1 MNRFFTQRRDRLLT
15 YQAMREGRI
24 TSTRRKACPSCG
36 VESSALDWSRSQQVC
51 PRCGYHA
58 PVGAYYRLSMILDPG
73 SFQELD
79 EKLEPAN
86 PLDFPGY
93 PEKLE

>member
-58 PVGAYYRLSMILDPG
+58 PVGAALVG
-73 SFQELD
+73 
-79 EKLEPAN
+79 
-86 PLDFPGY
+86 
-93 PEKLE
+93 